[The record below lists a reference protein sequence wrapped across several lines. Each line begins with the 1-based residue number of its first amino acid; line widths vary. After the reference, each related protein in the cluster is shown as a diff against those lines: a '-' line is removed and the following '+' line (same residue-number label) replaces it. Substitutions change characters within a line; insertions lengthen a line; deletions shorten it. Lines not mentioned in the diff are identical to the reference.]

1 MNGSFGDPMMFLV
14 RTLFELVIFVVMV
27 RYFMQLFHA
36 NFFNPITQ
44 SLVKLTNPV
53 LNPLRNILPK
63 SRRHDFASLLVTL
76 LLIVAMVWVLAIMG
90 GAEHITVIAL
100 LLNSIYFIFLLVT
113 DLFFWT
119 VLMRAIAS
127 WFGNNRSPG
136 VAFLEDLTDPIL
148 RPVQKLL
155 PPLGG
160 IDLSPLAVLIAIQVL
175 QIFVGNLLMG

>member
-1 MNGSFGDPMMFLV
+1 MSGSFGDPMMFLV

-27 RYFMQLFHA
+27 RYFLQLFHA

-53 LNPLRNILPK
+53 LNPLRNVLPK

-76 LLIVAMVWVLAIMG
+76 VLIVLMVWVLGLMSVGHVSVA
-90 GAEHITVIAL
+90 AL
-100 LLNSIYFIFLLVT
+100 LFNSLYFIFLLVT

-119 VLMRAIAS
+119 ILMRAIAS
-127 WFGNNRSPG
+127 WIGNGRSPG
-136 VAFLEDLTDPIL
+136 VALLEDLTDPIL
-148 RPVQKLL
+148 RPVQKIL

>member
-1 MNGSFGDPMMFLV
+1 MSGSFGDPVLFLV

-27 RYFMQLFHA
+27 RYFMQLFQA

-44 SLVKLTNPV
+44 SLVKLTNPI
-53 LNPLRNILPK
+53 LNPLRGVLPK

-76 LLIVAMVWVLAIMG
+76 VLIVLMVWVLGLMSVGRVPVA
-90 GAEHITVIAL
+90 AL
-100 LLNSIYFIFLLVT
+100 IVNSLYFIFLLVT

-119 VLMRAIAS
+119 ILLRAIAS
-127 WFGNNRSPG
+127 WVGNSRSPA

-148 RPVQKLL
+148 RPVQKIL
-155 PPLGG
+155 PPLSG
-160 IDLSPLAVLIAIQVL
+160 IDLSPLAVLIGIQVL

>member
-1 MNGSFGDPMMFLV
+1 
-14 RTLFELVIFVVMV
+14 VVMV
-27 RYFMQLFHA
+27 RYFLQLFHA

-53 LNPLRNILPK
+53 LSPLRNVLPK

-76 LLIVAMVWVLAIMG
+76 VLIVLMVWVLGMMSVGRVSVA
-90 GAEHITVIAL
+90 AL
-100 LLNSIYFIFLLVT
+100 IFNSLYFAFLLVT

-119 VLMRAIAS
+119 ILMRAIAS
-127 WFGNNRSPG
+127 WIGNGRSPG
-136 VAFLEDLTDPIL
+136 VALLEDLTDPIL
-148 RPVQKLL
+148 QPVQKIL

>member
-1 MNGSFGDPMMFLV
+1 MSGSFGDLMMFLV

-27 RYFMQLFHA
+27 RYFLQLFHA

-53 LNPLRNILPK
+53 LNPLRNVLPK

-76 LLIVAMVWVLAIMG
+76 VLIVLMVWVLGLMSVGHVSVA
-90 GAEHITVIAL
+90 AL
-100 LLNSIYFIFLLVT
+100 LFNSLYFIFLLVT

-119 VLMRAIAS
+119 ILMRAIAS
-127 WFGNNRSPG
+127 WIGSGRSPG
-136 VAFLEDLTDPIL
+136 VALLEDLTDPIL
-148 RPVQKLL
+148 RPVQKIL

-160 IDLSPLAVLIAIQVL
+160 IDLSPLAVLIAIQVV

>member
-1 MNGSFGDPMMFLV
+1 MSGSFGDPMMFLV

-27 RYFMQLFHA
+27 RYFLQLFHA

-53 LNPLRNILPK
+53 LNPLRNVLPK

-76 LLIVAMVWVLAIMG
+76 VLMVWVLGLMSVGHVSVA
-90 GAEHITVIAL
+90 AL
-100 LLNSIYFIFLLVT
+100 LFNSLYFIFLLVT

-119 VLMRAIAS
+119 ILMRAIAS
-127 WFGNNRSPG
+127 WIGNGRSPG
-136 VAFLEDLTDPIL
+136 VALLEDLTDPIL
-148 RPVQKLL
+148 RPVQKIL

>member
-1 MNGSFGDPMMFLV
+1 MSGSFGDPMMFLV

-27 RYFMQLFHA
+27 RYFLQLFHA

-53 LNPLRNILPK
+53 LNPLRNVLPK

-76 LLIVAMVWVLAIMG
+76 ALIVSMVWVLGLMSVGHVSVA
-90 GAEHITVIAL
+90 AL
-100 LLNSIYFIFLLVT
+100 VFNSLYFIFLLVT

-119 VLMRAIAS
+119 ILMRAIAS
-127 WFGNNRSPG
+127 WIGNGRSPG
-136 VAFLEDLTDPIL
+136 VALLEDLTDPIL
-148 RPVQKLL
+148 RPVQKIL

-160 IDLSPLAVLIAIQVL
+160 IDLSPLAVLIAIQVV